1 MKKRFLAALLA
12 LTMTA
17 ACLTACGG
25 ENNTEDKQQT
35 TTTTTAET
43 TTTTEKETG
52 VIDTITITK
61 ATTTKNNAGPPP
73 SEIPQDV
80 NPGQWHEDSETTTT
94 TTKKATTTTTT
105 TKAKTTTTKA
115 KTTTTKAKTKA
126 TTKATTT
133 KADMKAAAEAAF
145 TKVKKTAIEYGWTIS
160 KTFVNRSTDTQYGIY
175 FMVDIAIGADGES
188 HGAVN
193 TIKAETNGKTIVIQT
208 CDLEYGRNGQTD
220 TNYDHFCYPGPLE
233 DILVYLKENGVKKKQ

>member
-12 LTMTA
+12 LVMTA

-25 ENNTEDKQQT
+25 ENKTEDKQQT

-61 ATTTKNNAGPPP
+61 VTTTKNYTAPP

-115 KTTTTKAKTKA
+115 TTTKAKAKTTTTKAKT
-126 TTKATTT
+126 T
-133 KADMKAAAEAAF
+133 KADLKAAAEAAF
-145 TKVKKTAIEYGWTIS
+145 AKVKKTAIEYGWTIS

-175 FMVDIAIGADGES
+175 YRVELTTDKNMWGEY
-188 HGAVN
+188 
-193 TIKAETNGKTIVIQT
+193 TIKAESLNGKVSLQDSELPMGVKTKDYDSFSIT
-208 CDLEYGRNGQTD
+208 YGIDVSVN
-220 TNYDHFCYPGPLE
+220 FF
-233 DILVYLKENGVKKKQ
+233 KENGVKKKQ